1 MTIRSIEDLMID
13 DILEREGS
21 EFTNDPLDRGGATK
35 FGITQRSWERYLNA
49 GSAGNRLTLPSFV
62 RDITEPEAREFY
74 AVTYYRPLA
83 WINDIEL
90 RELVLDSAVNCGAD
104 RAVKWLQRASS
115 CLAIDGVIGPETRMR
130 VNEFGNATR
139 GIDAGPLRRMVI
151 DQREDHYIDV
161 CKRDPSQLRFLSGWM
176 KRLRMLRP

>member
-1 MTIRSIEDLMID
+1 MTATIRSIEDLMID

-35 FGITQRSWERYLNA
+35 FGITQRTWTQYVNLFPLAAPIDVAN
-49 GSAGNRLTLPSFV
+49 
-62 RDITEPEAREFY
+62 ITEPEARKFY
-74 AVTYYRPLA
+74 AVMYYRPLA

-90 RELVLDSAVNCGAD
+90 RELVLDSAVNCGAEL
-104 RAVKWLQRASS
+104 AVKWLQRASS

-151 DQREDHYIDV
+151 DQREDHYIAV